1 VIEKEYA
8 ARLNALA
15 KRYFEK
21 KAKKSSG
28 LSVGETPSM
37 TPGSLERYPGSPVMD
52 ICPLCP
58 SVAAPLTIFLI
69 LVPR

>member
-8 ARLNALA
+8 AKLNALA

-37 TPGSLERYPGSPVMD
+37 TPGSLERYPSSPAMD
-52 ICPLCP
+52 ICPPCL
-58 SVAAPLTIFLI
+58 SVVAPLTTFLI
-69 LVPR
+69 LVPH